1 MKFIHLADL
10 HIGKIVNGFSML
22 EDQEYIFGQIEG
34 ICKAE
39 QPDAVILAGDIYDRQ
54 YPTVGAVE
62 LLDTFLNTLNK
73 KLGLPILMISGNH
86 DSAERIGFAS
96 ALLADSGVYVSKA
109 YSGAVEPV
117 VLEDE
122 EGPVKFWLLPFVKP
136 ASVRWGHEGEDGAE
150 AINSFPAAVSYAIE
164 AMHIDKEERN
174 VLVAHQFVTGAQ
186 TSDSEEL
193 SLGTLDNV
201 PADLFYDFDYVALGH
216 IHKPQNMGK
225 NIRYSG
231 TPLKYSFSEVGQE
244 KSVTV
249 VELNG
254 DKSCEYRTVSLKP
267 LRDMRD
273 VKGSYDEIKTEA
285 KVSRADASLQDYV
298 RITLT
303 DEHEINEAA
312 NKLREFYPNLMQ
324 IRYDNLRTSAD
335 NEVQGAENVQERSTL
350 DLFAEL
356 YEKQNNAA
364 LSEEQAGF
372 LQGLIDEIWEGNE

>member
-1 MKFIHLADL
+1 MKLIHLADL

-22 EDQEYIFGQIEG
+22 EDQAYIFGQIEE
-34 ICKAE
+34 ICRTE
-39 QPDAVILAGDIYDRQ
+39 QPDAVIIAGDVYDRQ

-73 KLGLPILMISGNH
+73 KLGLPVLMISGNH
-86 DSAERIGFAS
+86 DSAERIGFGAS
-96 ALLADSGVYVSKA
+96 LMEDSGVYVSKP
-109 YSGAVEPV
+109 YDGAVKPV

-122 EGPVKFWLLPFVKP
+122 AGPVNFWLLPFVKP
-136 ASVRWGHEGEDGAE
+136 ASVRWGHEGEEGAE
-150 AINSFPAAVSYAIE
+150 SINSFPSAVSYAID
-164 AMHIDKEERN
+164 AMHINKEERN
-174 VLVAHQFVTGAQ
+174 VLVAHQFVTGAE

-201 PADLFYDFDYVALGH
+201 PADIFYDFDYVALGH
-216 IHKPQNMGK
+216 IHKPQNMGRG
-225 NIRYSG
+225 IRYSG

-249 VELNG
+249 VELKG
-254 DKSCEYRTVSLKP
+254 DKSLEVRTVPLNP

-273 VKGSYDEIKTEA
+273 VKGPYDAIKEEA
-285 KVSRADASLQDYV
+285 KALGHDAALQDYV

-324 IRYDNLRTSAD
+324 VRYENLRTSAD
-335 NEVQGAENVQERSTL
+335 NEVKGAENVQERSAL
-350 DLFAEL
+350 DLFSEL
-356 YEKQNNAA
+356 YEMQNNTT
-364 LSEEQAGF
+364 LSESQAGF
-372 LQGLIDEIWEGNE
+372 LQSLIDEIWEGEE